1 MGEAEREGRPPVTPA
16 DDSGAVAASGEPSSD
31 AGSARTPAEIEQDIE
46 QTREELGDTVA
57 ALAEKTDVKARA
69 KDKVQDVKES
79 VADKKGEF
87 ASKAQAKKDEFAS
100 KAQDASPSSIDTEQV
115 AAAAREK
122 AQQPPYIAAGAVV
135 AGFVLGLLVARR
147 RSR

>member
-16 DDSGAVAASGEPSSD
+16 EDSSAIAASGEQSADD
-31 AGSARTPAEIEQDIE
+31 ASARTPAEIEQDIE
-46 QTREELGDTVA
+46 RTREDLGDTVA

-69 KDKVQDVKES
+69 KDKVEEVKGS
-79 VADKKGEF
+79 VADKKDEL
-87 ASKAQAKKDEFAS
+87 ASKAQAKKAEFAS
-100 KAQDASPSSIDTEQV
+100 KAQDASPSSVDTGQV

-122 AQQPPYIAAGAVV
+122 AQQPPYIAAGAVL
-135 AGFVLGLLVARR
+135 AGFVLGLVVARR